1 MKKPGKRK
9 RPKSHIFR
17 GSRYKIVWHK
27 PKPGKLDPKNHER
40 WGTCSAPRAK
50 GKRIVIW
57 PKLKDHNLLI
67 TYWTNPFTPAHGT
80 WTTIQ
85 SARYQAISAG
95 FFGETGCASAD
106 FRQLPISISWA
117 SRVLVASTTPWV
129 WVVPGNSITLGRIIP
144 GTLECCV
151 VSRLSIR
158 EVS

>member
-67 TYWTNPFTPAHGT
+67 TLLDESIHACAWDLDNDSVGE
-80 WTTIQ
+80 
-85 SARYQAISAG
+85 IS
-95 FFGETGCASAD
+95 SD
-106 FRQLPISISWA
+106 I
-117 SRVLVASTTPWV
+117 
-129 WVVPGNSITLGRIIP
+129 GRFLWRN
-144 GTLECCV
+144 GLRF
-151 VSRLSIR
+151 S
-158 EVS
+158 